1 MVTLQFSH
9 ERRDRRKREYVMIEL
24 NHDAIIDIL
33 RPISEENQK
42 AFSLASKVEVGTL
55 FSFYKPSVLGF
66 SVTSSMV
73 FLITSSSLPLSILLL
88 PLYPTLSPMYIYLTH
103 SLLFLP
109 YSFSSTSDLFLSVS
123 VLHMSASV

>member
-24 NHDAIIDIL
+24 NHEAIIDIL

-88 PLYPTLSPMYIYLTH
+88 PLYPTLSPMYMYLTH
-103 SLLFLP
+103 SLFISTILFHFLP
-109 YSFSSTSDLFLSVS
+109 FLSVS